1 MSDALTRLTAR
12 LAESAPGLR
21 LETGPGTGAYAYD
34 ASNYRIPP
42 RAVAF
47 PRSADDV
54 VAVVRACRE
63 TGVPVTAR
71 GGGTSMAG
79 NAVGPGVV
87 LDFSRHMNRILD
99 LDPVAGLARVQ
110 AGTVLDAL
118 CGAAAPYGLTF
129 GPDPSSHSRC
139 TIGGMIGNDACGNR
153 SVRHGRTGGHVEA
166 LEIVT
171 AGGVRAV
178 ADHAGLHPVDPAD
191 AEHVAR
197 LEADVRRL
205 VDAHLAPIRTE
216 LGRIPRQVSGY
227 QLHHL
232 LPERGFDMARA
243 LVGTEGTCAVV
254 TAATVRLVATA
265 RATALLTLG
274 YDDVVAAAEDIPEI
288 LRRHPTAVEGMD
300 EAIVATMRARRGPG
314 SVTGLPEGR
323 AWLYVELDG
332 DDPAAVETRAAELLD
347 VLKARGRMTGGR
359 VVTSTAERRSLWRVR
374 EDGAG
379 LTARLVPDGEP
390 DSGEPSD
397 RGPWPGGVS
406 GDGVSGGRGAW
417 PGGVSGGGV
426 SGGRVLGDR
435 GSWPGGVSGGGVS
448 GGGEPSGRGAWPGGV
463 SGGGVSGDR
472 GAWPGGVSGGGVSGD
487 RGAWP
492 GGVSGGGVSGDRGA
506 WPGGVSGGGGSGGRG
521 ARPGGVA
528 GGGVSGGRGAGGRES
543 WPGWEDAAVA
553 PENLAGYLRDFR
565 GLLAS
570 HGFTGVLY
578 GHFGAGCVHV
588 RIDFDFAS
596 VKGRDAA
603 RRFLQEAAALV
614 VAHGGTLS
622 GEHGDGRA
630 RGELLEVMYSHR
642 MIRAFAAFKEAFDPE
657 GLLNPGVIVAP
668 APLDAGL
675 AAHRNRPPATVFTF
689 PHDEDGFAGAARR
702 CVGVGRCRSDAGGV
716 MCPSYR
722 ATGEENDSTRGRAR
736 MLQEMVR
743 GETVTD
749 GWRSAEVRDALDL
762 CLSCKAC
769 SSDCPVGVDMAT
781 YKAEFL
787 HHHYKGRIR
796 PRAHYSL
803 GWLPLTSVLA
813 GRAARPVNAL
823 LRGPLG
829 GGLAR
834 LGGVT
839 TQRTIPSFASRRAL
853 RRVLRATRTDAP
865 ATALLFVDSFTRA
878 FRPHVAGAARRVLAD
893 AGVPTTAETGLC
905 CGLTWVSTG
914 QLSVARRVM
923 ARTVTRL
930 DNGDARPVVVAEP
943 SCAAALKR
951 DVPELL
957 GTAAARRVAD
967 RVHTFTGAL
976 TGLAEPGWTPPSLPE
991 RVVLQTHCHEY
1002 ATFPGRRP
1010 ADLLRRL
1017 GVRTVDEAEGC
1028 CGLAGNFGFEEQHYA
1043 TSMAVA
1049 GLALAPRLDGLGGT
1063 SPDGTRTA
1071 VVADGFS
1078 CATQIDHL
1086 TAGRDVRAL
1095 HLAELL
1101 DPAAD
1106 RPGETP

>member
-1 MSDALTRLTAR
+1 M
-12 LAESAPGLR
+12 
-21 LETGPGTGAYAYD
+21 ETGAGALGQYAYD
-34 ASNYRIPP
+34 ASNYRVPP

-47 PRSADDV
+47 PRSAEDV
-54 VAVVRACRE
+54 VAVLRACRE

-87 LDFSRHMNRILD
+87 LDFSRYMNRILD
-99 LDPVAGLARVQ
+99 IDELAGTARVE
-110 AGTVLDAL
+110 AGVVLDAL
-118 CGAAAPYGLTF
+118 QSATAPHGLVF

-139 TIGGMIGNDACGNR
+139 TLGGMIGNDACGNR
-153 SVRHGRTGGHVEA
+153 SVRHGRTSSHIEA

-171 AGGVRAV
+171 ADGVRAV
-178 ADHAGLHPVDPAD
+178 ADGTGLHPADPAD
-191 AEHVAR
+191 AERVAR
-197 LEADVRRL
+197 LEGDVRAL
-205 VDAHLAPIRTE
+205 IGDNLAPIRTE

-232 LPERGFDMARA
+232 LPENGFDMARA
-243 LVGTEGTCAVV
+243 LVGTEGSCAVV

-265 RATALLTLG
+265 RASALLALG
-274 YDDVVAAAEDIPEI
+274 YDDVVDAAEDVTEI
-288 LRRHPTAVEGMD
+288 LRWDPTAVEGMD
-300 EAIVATMRARRGPG
+300 EAIVDTMRARRGED

-332 DDPAAVETRAAELLD
+332 DDEADVNRRAAELLD
-347 VLKARGRMTGGR
+347 VLKAQGRTTGGR
-359 VVTSTAERRSLWRVR
+359 VVESAAERRSLWRVR

-379 LTARLVPDGEP
+379 LAARLVDG
-390 DSGEPSD
+390 G
-397 RGPWPGGVS
+397 
-406 GDGVSGGRGAW
+406 
-417 PGGVSGGGV
+417 
-426 SGGRVLGDR
+426 
-435 GSWPGGVSGGGVS
+435 
-448 GGGEPSGRGAWPGGV
+448 
-463 SGGGVSGDR
+463 
-472 GAWPGGVSGGGVSGD
+472 
-487 RGAWP
+487 
-492 GGVSGGGVSGDRGA
+492 
-506 WPGGVSGGGGSGGRG
+506 
-521 ARPGGVA
+521 
-528 GGGVSGGRGAGGRES
+528 ES
-543 WPGWEDAAVA
+543 WPGWEDSAVA

-565 GLLAS
+565 ELLDRHGL
-570 HGFTGVLY
+570 TGVMY

-588 RIDFDFAS
+588 RIDFDL
-596 VKGRDAA
+596 VTDEGRTAA
-603 RRFLQEAAALV
+603 RRFLHEAAALV

-642 MIRAFAAFKEAFDPE
+642 MIRTFAAFKQVFDPE

-668 APLDAGL
+668 APLDADL
-675 AAHRNRPPATVFTF
+675 ALHRIQPLATEFTF

-736 MLQEMVR
+736 LLQEMVR
-743 GETVTD
+743 GETVQD
-749 GWRSAEVRDALDL
+749 GWRSTEVRDALDL

-787 HHHYKGRIR
+787 HHHYKGRVR
-796 PRAHYSL
+796 PRSHYSL
-803 GWLPLTSVLA
+803 GWLPLTSALA
-813 GRAARPVNAL
+813 GYAARPLNIL
-823 LRGPLG
+823 LRGPIGRL
-829 GGLAR
+829 LAR

-839 TQRTIPSFASRRAL
+839 TQRRIPAFASRRAL
-853 RRVLRATRTDAP
+853 RRVLRGAQTGEP
-865 ATALLFVDSFTRA
+865 AKALLFVDSFTRA
-878 FRPHVAGAARRVLAD
+878 FRPEVAGAAARVLAD
-893 AGVPTTAETGLC
+893 AGIPCTAEDGLC

-914 QLSVARRVM
+914 QLSVARRIM
-923 ARTVTRL
+923 TRTVAHL
-930 DNGDARPVVVAEP
+930 DNGDERPIVVAEP
-943 SCAAALKR
+943 SCAAALRR

-957 GTAAARRVAD
+957 GTDAARRVAD

-976 TGLAEPGWTPPSLPE
+976 TDLAAADWTPRELPDDI
-991 RVVLQTHCHEY
+991 VLQTHCHEY
-1002 ATFPGRRP
+1002 ATFKRSRP

-1017 GVRTVDEAEGC
+1017 GVGKVDEAEGC
-1028 CGLAGNFGFEEQHYA
+1028 CGLAGNFGFEEQHYD

-1049 GLALAPRLDGLGGT
+1049 DLALTPRRDAVGEA
-1063 SPDGTRTA
+1063 RRA
-1071 VVADGFS
+1071 VVVADGFS

-1086 TAGRDVRAL
+1086 AGDRGLRAL

-1106 RPGETP
+1106 QAARPGETS

>member
-1 MSDALTRLTAR
+1 MTTDPSRGGTATADATASLDSLVAR
-12 LAESAPGLR
+12 LAETAPDLR
-21 LETGPGTGAYAYD
+21 VETGPGALGLYSYD
-34 ASNYRIPP
+34 ASNYRVPP

-54 VAVVRACRE
+54 VAVVRACQE

-87 LDFSRHMNRILD
+87 LDFSRYMNRILD
-99 LDPVAGLARVQ
+99 IDPEAETARVE
-110 AGTVLDAL
+110 AGVVLDAL
-118 CGAAAPYGLTF
+118 RSATALHGLTF

-139 TIGGMIGNDACGNR
+139 TLGGMIGNDACGNR
-153 SVRHGRTGGHVEA
+153 SVRHGRTGSHIEA

-171 AGGVRAV
+171 ADGVRAV
-178 ADHAGLHPVDPAD
+178 ADRTGLYPVDPVD
-191 AEHVAR
+191 AEPVAR

-205 VDAHLAPIRTE
+205 IDANLATIRTE

-232 LPERGFDMARA
+232 LPEHGFDMARA
-243 LVGTEGTCAVV
+243 LVGTEGSCAVV

-265 RATALLTLG
+265 QATALLTLG
-274 YDDVVAAAEDIPEI
+274 YDDVVDAAEDVPEI
-288 LRRHPTAVEGMD
+288 LRWNPTAVEGMD

-332 DDPAAVETRAAELLD
+332 DDQTTVDARAAELLD
-347 VLKARGRMTGGR
+347 VLKAQGRMTGGR
-359 VVTSTAERRSLWRVR
+359 VVRSAAERRSLWRVR

-379 LTARLVPDGEP
+379 LAARLVDG
-390 DSGEPSD
+390 G
-397 RGPWPGGVS
+397 
-406 GDGVSGGRGAW
+406 
-417 PGGVSGGGV
+417 
-426 SGGRVLGDR
+426 
-435 GSWPGGVSGGGVS
+435 
-448 GGGEPSGRGAWPGGV
+448 
-463 SGGGVSGDR
+463 
-472 GAWPGGVSGGGVSGD
+472 
-487 RGAWP
+487 
-492 GGVSGGGVSGDRGA
+492 
-506 WPGGVSGGGGSGGRG
+506 
-521 ARPGGVA
+521 
-528 GGGVSGGRGAGGRES
+528 ES
-543 WPGWEDAAVA
+543 WPGWEDSAVA
-553 PENLAGYLRDFR
+553 PEDLPGYLRDFR
-565 GLLAS
+565 KLLAA
-570 HGFTGVLY
+570 HELTGVMY

-588 RIDFDFAS
+588 RIDFDLATDT
-596 VKGRDAA
+596 GRAAA

-642 MIRAFAAFKEAFDPE
+642 MIRGFAAFKEAFDPE

-668 APLDAGL
+668 APLDVDL
-675 AAHRNRPPATVFTF
+675 ALHTPEVVPVETLFSF
-689 PHDEDGFAGAARR
+689 PHDEDGFAGAVRR
-702 CVGVGRCRSDAGGV
+702 CVGVGRCRSEAGGV

-736 MLQEMVR
+736 LLQEMVR
-743 GETVTD
+743 GGTVTD
-749 GWRSAEVRDALDL
+749 GWRSTEVKDALDL

-796 PRAHYSL
+796 PRSHYSL
-803 GWLPLTSVLA
+803 GWLPLTSALA
-813 GRAARPVNAL
+813 GYAARPVNAL
-823 LRGPLG
+823 LRGPIGRL
-829 GGLAR
+829 LAR

-839 TQRTIPSFASRRAL
+839 TKRRIPAFASRRAL
-853 RRVLRATRTDAP
+853 RRVLRAARPGKP
-865 ATALLFVDSFTRA
+865 AKALLFVDSFTRA
-878 FRPHVAGAARRVLAD
+878 FRPEVAGAASRVLAD
-893 AGVPTTAETGLC
+893 AGIPCTAEDGLC

-914 QLSVARRVM
+914 QLSVARRIM
-923 ARTVTRL
+923 ARTVAHL
-930 DNGDARPVVVAEP
+930 DNGDDRPIVVAEP

-957 GTAAARRVAD
+957 DTEAARRVAA
-967 RVHTFTGAL
+967 RVHTLTGAL
-976 TGLAEPGWTPPSLPE
+976 TDLAAPDWKPPELPAD
-991 RVVLQTHCHEY
+991 VVLQTHCHEY
-1002 ATFPGRRP
+1002 ATFKGCHPR
-1010 ADLLRRL
+1010 DLLRRH
-1017 GVRTVDEAEGC
+1017 GVRNVDEAEGC

-1049 GLALAPRLDGLGGT
+1049 DLALKPRLDGIDQDT
-1063 SPDGTRTA
+1063 PA
-1071 VVADGFS
+1071 VVVADGFS

-1086 TAGRDVRAL
+1086 AGDRGVRAL

-1106 RPGETP
+1106 RPGETS